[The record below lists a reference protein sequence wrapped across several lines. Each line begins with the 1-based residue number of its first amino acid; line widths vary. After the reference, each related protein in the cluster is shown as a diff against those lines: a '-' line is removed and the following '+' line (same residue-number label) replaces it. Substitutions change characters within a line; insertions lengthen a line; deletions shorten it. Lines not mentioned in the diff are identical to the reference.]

1 MKFTAAIIAAIA
13 GLTSAERIPLSYR
26 SLTKSDITAQKAYMG
41 ARAQGFLNGEVP
53 VKDYT
58 NTQYFI
64 QAQIG
69 TPAQAFTVVPD
80 TGSSNLW
87 VYSSHCKSVP
97 CLTHETYNSG
107 NSSTYK
113 VEGSAF
119 DIEYGSGGVHGVVSE
134 DVAGFGGITAPMK
147 FGEVKNVSGATFYVS
162 QMDGIL
168 GLGYGT
174 ISVNGLPTFLDSSD
188 LEDKSFGF
196 YLHNNPE
203 ESYMTLPGFETE
215 GYTLKGTHNVI
226 EQTYWNLNLVKMT
239 GPNGVVD
246 TTGFKAAIDSG
257 TSLIIGSSTLINPLI
272 EGIVVDQTCVGID
285 ALPDITFTFDSTDY
299 VLKAADYVVQVTEF
313 GVTQCLMGI
322 MAYDLPADFNYFIVG
337 DVFMRPYATHFN
349 KNDNTVSFYTKN

>member
-1 MKFTAAIIAAIA
+1 MQFTTAIIAAIA
-13 GLTSAERIPLSYR
+13 GLASAERVPLQYR
-26 SLTKSDITAQKAYMG
+26 SLTMSDITAQKARLI
-41 ARAQGFLNGEVP
+41 ARAEGFLNGEVP

-69 TPAQAFTVVPD
+69 TPAQPFTVVPD

-97 CLTHETYNSG
+97 CLTHSTYNSG
-107 NSSTYK
+107 KSSTYA
-113 VEGSAF
+113 VDGQDF
-119 DIEYGSGGVHGVVSE
+119 IIEYGSGGVNGSVSQ
-134 DVAGFGGITAPMK
+134 DVAGFGGITATMK
-147 FGEVKNVSGATFYVS
+147 FGEVKSVSGATFYIS

-168 GLGYGT
+168 GLGFGS
-174 ISVNGLPTFLDSSD
+174 ISVNNLPTFLDSTD
-188 LEDKSFGF
+188 LTDKSFGF

-246 TTGFKAAIDSG
+246 TTGYRGAIDSG
-257 TSLIIGSSTLINPLI
+257 TSLIIGAATLVDPLI
-272 EGIVVDQTCVGID
+272 EGIVVD
-285 ALPDITFTFDSTDY
+285 
-299 VLKAADYVVQVTEF
+299 
-313 GVTQCLMGI
+313 
-322 MAYDLPADFNYFIVG
+322 
-337 DVFMRPYATHFN
+337 
-349 KNDNTVSFYTKN
+349 